1 MSPVPIVRPIV
12 WRNALINLAML
23 ALFGIVGFFLN
34 RRWGVIAGTMLFLL
48 TSLSL
53 REILASHHRNAIRY
67 CASKQWAS
75 AIEEYQQSLSFFSRH
90 PWVDRYRA
98 VTMLSS
104 GLSYREMG
112 LLGLAFCY
120 GQLGKG
126 SESFSTYRQCLD
138 EFPDSQMAATALR
151 LMESAKT
158 ASEKME

>member
-12 WRNALINLAML
+12 WRNALTNLAVL
-23 ALFGIVGFFLN
+23 ALFCTIGFFLN
-34 RRWGVIAGTMLFLL
+34 RQWGVVVGVILFWI

-53 REILASHHRNAIRY
+53 RNILASHHRSAIRY
-67 CASKQWAS
+67 CASKQWAN
-75 AIEEYQQSLSFFSRH
+75 AIEEYRKSIEFFSQY

-112 LLGLAFCY
+112 FLGLGFCY
-120 GQLGKG
+120 GQIGKG
-126 SESFSTYRQCLD
+126 DEAFSTYRQCLA
-138 EFPDSQMAATALR
+138 EFPNSQMAATALR
-151 LMESAKT
+151 LMESAKI

>member
-1 MSPVPIVRPIV
+1 MSRVPIVRPIV
-12 WRNALINLAML
+12 WRNALVNLAVL
-23 ALFGIVGFFLN
+23 ALFCIAGFFLN
-34 RRWGVIAGTMLFLL
+34 RQWGVAAGALL
-48 TSLSL
+48 YVFTSLML
-53 REILASHHRNAIRY
+53 RKKLAKHHQQAIRH
-67 CASKQWAS
+67 CANRQWGS
-75 AIEEYQQSLSFFSRH
+75 AVEEYQQSLQFFASY

-112 LLGLAFCY
+112 LLGMGFCY

-126 SESFSTYRQCLD
+126 NESFSSYRQCLD
-138 EFPDSQMAATALR
+138 EFPDSQIAATALR

>member
-1 MSPVPIVRPIV
+1 V
-12 WRNALINLAML
+12 WRNASINLAVL
-23 ALFGIVGFFLN
+23 ALFCMAGFFLN
-34 RRWGVIAGTMLFLL
+34 RQWGVAAGALLFVF

-53 REILASHHRNAIRY
+53 RRTLASHHRKAIRHY
-67 CASKQWAS
+67 SNKQWAS
-75 AIEEYQQSLSFFSRH
+75 AIEEYQRSLDFFSRY

-112 LLGLAFCY
+112 LLGLGFCY

-126 SESFSTYRQCLD
+126 NESFSTYRQCLE
-138 EFPDSQMAATALR
+138 EFPDSQMAATAVR

-158 ASEKME
+158 AS